1 MSRSRLIL
9 IISIATLLI
18 GGSIALWAA
27 VSNNDNDTKA
37 VSSDVS
43 TKSLSATSQAVVVP
57 AKIATDVNVPLSEVP
72 DKSLKVAKKA
82 VSTAEKVSNDI
93 EKDDEA
99 DGEKEDDDDVKDGEK
114 GDKGDKEVALA
125 DVPDDVIKT
134 AKTAVPGAE
143 IKKVEMENEDGKTI
157 YCVKTTAKDEIK
169 VSTDG
174 KLIKIEKDDGEK
186 DNEGHE
192 KDNEKDDDK
201 DKEDGD
207 DKD

>member
-43 TKSLSATSQAVVVP
+43 TKSLSATSQTVVVP
-57 AKIATDVNVPLSEVP
+57 AEIATKDVKVPLSEFS
-72 DKSLKVAKKA
+72 DKPHKVAKKA

-99 DGEKEDDDDVKDGEK
+99 DGEK

-201 DKEDGD
+201 D
-207 DKD
+207 

>member
-1 MSRSRLIL
+1 MNMSRSRLIL

-43 TKSLSATSQAVVVP
+43 TKSLSATSQTVVVP
-57 AKIATDVNVPLSEVP
+57 AEIATKDVKVPLSEFS
-72 DKSLKVAKKA
+72 DKPHKVAKKA

-99 DGEKEDDDDVKDGEK
+99 DGEK

-201 DKEDGD
+201 D
-207 DKD
+207 